1 MSLIYIREIMKKEN
15 LYFVLLWAAFGV
27 FRIAI
32 HFRKHGTIKAET
44 KDNVLFTMILP
55 YMFSI
60 LAAFWEFELRTI
72 SINLFASSIGLLL
85 FTSGS
90 IIQLSA
96 LYTLDR
102 QFSNALELQSSH
114 ILINTGIYKIVRHP
128 IYLGIILQ
136 GLSSIFLL
144 NVISPLF
151 FMLLSTTGV
160 LLRIKKEEVF
170 LIQSLPGYQEY
181 TKRTYALIPGIY

>member
-1 MSLIYIREIMKKEN
+1 MIYIREIMKKEN

-32 HFRKHGTIKAET
+32 HFRKHGTLKTET
-44 KDNVLFTMILP
+44 KDNVFFTMILP

-60 LAAFWEFELRTI
+60 IAAFWEFEFRTI
-72 SINLFASSIGLLL
+72 SINPIASSIGIL
-85 FTSGS
+85 FFLSGS
-90 IIQLSA
+90 FIQLSA

-102 QFSNALELQSSH
+102 QFSNAVELQSSH
-114 ILINTGIYKIVRHP
+114 TLIDTGIYRLVRHP

-136 GLSSIFLL
+136 GISSIFLL
-144 NVISPLF
+144 NVISPLLF
-151 FMLLSTTGV
+151 ILIATTGI
-160 LLRIKKEEVF
+160 LLRIKKEESF

-181 TKRTYALIPGIY
+181 MKKTFALIPGVY